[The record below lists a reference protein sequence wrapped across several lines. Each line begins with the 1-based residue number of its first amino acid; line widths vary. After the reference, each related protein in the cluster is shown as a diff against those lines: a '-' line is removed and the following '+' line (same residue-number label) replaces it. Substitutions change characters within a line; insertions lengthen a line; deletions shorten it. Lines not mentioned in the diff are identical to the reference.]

1 MCYAD
6 RSLSRKVTGTVGRK
20 GIGTVSLSGAMS
32 RGTPPK
38 NSGAGGKGLFQ
49 LLLHEAFNGSALGET
64 LSRPYKNRAAVV
76 RRVESLRAGG
86 RL

>member
-1 MCYAD
+1 
-6 RSLSRKVTGTVGRK
+6 
-20 GIGTVSLSGAMS
+20 
-32 RGTPPK
+32 
-38 NSGAGGKGLFQ
+38 
-49 LLLHEAFNGSALGET
+49 LHEAFNGSALGET